1 MKANRLILVSRRLSQ
16 KGVVLFIALIALVV
30 MSLAAV
36 ALIRSV
42 DTTTVIAGN
51 LAFKQSAVTS
61 ADIGLESAFNWIEQ
75 QAIND
80 PLSLDANDAA
90 NAYYATYNPDPA
102 GALNLTSD
110 DLWVDDFGQLA
121 SGTGID
127 DGVDQVTGNRI
138 RYVIERMCLA
148 AIPPNDT
155 HCLFGASE
163 VGTGSKADKDA
174 TMAGAI
180 IDGSQ
185 SPMYRVTARVE
196 GPRNTVSYVQAYVY

>member
-1 MKANRLILVSRRLSQ
+1 MKTYHISNARTACQ

-42 DTTTVIAGN
+42 DTSTVIAGN

-61 ADIGLESAFNWIEQ
+61 GDVGLESAFDWIEQ
-75 QAIND
+75 QAINSPSD
-80 PLSLDANDAA
+80 LDINDDA
-90 NAYYATYNPDPA
+90 NAYFSTYNPDPVA
-102 GALNLTSD
+102 ALNLTSD
-110 DLWVDDFGQLA
+110 ALWVEGFGRLA
-121 SGTGID
+121 AGAGID

>member
-1 MKANRLILVSRRLSQ
+1 MKICHINIVSTAKQR
-16 KGVVLFIALIALVV
+16 GVVLFIALIALVV

-42 DTTTVIAGN
+42 DTSTVIAGN
-51 LAFKQSAVTS
+51 LSFKQSAVTS
-61 ADIGLESAFNWIEQ
+61 GDVGLESAFNWIEQ
-75 QAIND
+75 QAINN
-80 PLSLDANDAA
+80 PLNLDVDNGAS
-90 NAYYATYNPDPA
+90 AYFSTYNPDPSA
-102 GALNLTSD
+102 GLNLTSD
-110 DLWVDDFGQLA
+110 ALWVEGFGQLA
-121 SGTGID
+121 AGAGIE